1 MLDTYKSD
9 FEDIFESE
17 DAPEDYEVSDEAAE
31 WDERSRRQRGRVGPS
46 VRTPPRGDPV
56 AKQSPTG
63 YALKA
68 ELAATARKLDGRI
81 GVLSTSLTK
90 LGHRTRALEVENGR
104 IGAAL
109 RKEIV
114 TRKKTTDDLRRTLD
128 ETRQI
133 AMLMPLLSSPGS
145 VTVGGTTYQVSDG
158 DTFSKLL
165 PILMFSSTGA
175 SGSGSG
181 GGLFGGD
188 NSGMMMAV
196 LAIALSG
203 NK

>member
-1 MLDTYKSD
+1 MLDTYESD
-9 FEDIFESE
+9 FEDLPESE
-17 DAPEDYEVSDEAAE
+17 DVPEDYEAYDELAE
-31 WDERSRRQRGRVGPS
+31 WDERAKRGRSRGGPL
-46 VRTPPRGDPV
+46 RTPPHGNAV
-56 AKQSPTG
+56 AKQAPTG
-63 YALKA
+63 YATKA
-68 ELAATARKLDGRI
+68 ELAATARKLDDRI
-81 GVLSTSLTK
+81 GVLSTSMTG
-90 LGHRTRALEVENGR
+90 LGNRTRALEAENGR

-114 TRKKTTDDLRRTLD
+114 ARRKMTDELKRTLD

-145 VTVGGTTYQVSDG
+145 VTISGTTFPVNDS

-175 SGSGSG
+175 SGSGG
-181 GGLFGGD
+181 GMFGGD

-203 NK
+203 K